1 MGRRLLLLGAPGAG
15 KGTQAAMVCRALG
28 IPHVSTGEMLRR
40 HVADGTELGRRAQ
53 AIMEAGELVPD
64 EVMIA
69 MVEERLSGE
78 DAACGF
84 LLDGFPRTV
93 PQAEALDRVL
103 ADRPLEVVINLAVG
117 EEEVVQRILERGCR
131 EGRADDTEETVR
143 NRLRVY
149 REATEPLIAFYEE
162 KGIVRSVD
170 GVGAIEDIFARVTRT
185 LAEP

>member
-28 IPHVSTGEMLRR
+28 IPHVSTGEMLRG
-40 HVADGTELGRRAQ
+40 HVADATELGRQAQ
-53 AIMEAGELVPD
+53 AIMEAGELVSD
-64 EVMIA
+64 DIMIA
-69 MVEERLSGE
+69 MIEERLARE

-93 PQAEALDRVL
+93 PQAEALDGVL
-103 ADRPLEVVINLAVG
+103 ADRPLQVVVNLEVR
-117 EEEVVQRILERGCR
+117 EEEVVERILKRGRR

-149 REATEPLIAFYEE
+149 REVTEPLIAYYEE
-162 KGIVRSVD
+162 RGILRSVD
-170 GVGAIEDIFARVTRT
+170 GMGTVEDIFARVTRT
-185 LAEP
+185 LAEA